1 MLVFTDSQYFPSH
14 ACTSLLRLCL
24 RFLCF
29 HNNANVRSSASPSVT
44 PTPAPIAASLLDD
57 DNDDD
62 DDDDDDA
69 FWTEEEFGNANG
81 VAVAVTVTVAV
92 FVVLADVEPDVR
104 LKITNPAS
112 MKSGAV
118 LPLVAFMH
126 VLLNGLTWLQQDR
139 NCARCSCQPKV
150 NINAPPLGLTTV
162 PMLASRSRPSYKEEW
177 YEIDIAERDIYHLSS
192 TVHTPDFAM
201 FYRCS
206 CLY

>member
-1 MLVFTDSQYFPSH
+1 M
-14 ACTSLLRLCL
+14 
-24 RFLCF
+24 
-29 HNNANVRSSASPSVT
+29 RSSPSPSVT

-62 DDDDDDA
+62 GDDA
-69 FWTEEEFGNANG
+69 FWTEEEFGNANA
-81 VAVAVTVTVAV
+81 VAVAVTVTVTV

-104 LKITNPAS
+104 LKIINPAS
-112 MKSGAV
+112 MKRGAL

-150 NINAPPLGLTTV
+150 YINAPPLGLTTV

-177 YEIDIAERDIYHLSS
+177 YQKSFDIAERKIYHLSS